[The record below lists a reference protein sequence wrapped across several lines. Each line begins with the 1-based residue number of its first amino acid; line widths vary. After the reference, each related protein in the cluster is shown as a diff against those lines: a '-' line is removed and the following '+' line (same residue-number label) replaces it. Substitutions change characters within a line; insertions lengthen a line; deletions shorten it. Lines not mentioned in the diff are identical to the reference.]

1 MLQLPIYLDNHA
13 TTRTDPRVAEAM
25 LPCFTE
31 FFGNPASASHVFGRE
46 ASKAVENARSSIAQ
60 SIGAADPQEIIFT
73 SGATEAD
80 NLAVKGVAEALSDRG
95 DHLIT
100 VQTEHPAVL
109 NACRHLERAGFRT
122 TCLPVDQEGHLDLEE
137 LKAAITDRT
146 ILVSVMAANSE
157 IGTIHDIAAVG
168 AICRERGVLFHTD
181 ATQAVGKIPFDV
193 REIQA
198 DYASFTAHKMYGPKG
213 VGALYIRQDAPRPV
227 PQMDGGGQEQGLRSG
242 TLNVPGIVG
251 FAKALE
257 ICLQERE
264 TEERRVRALRDR
276 LYAGLIGSLDGITLN
291 GSADRRLPGN
301 LNISFEH
308 VRTDALLMSLRD
320 LAVSGGSACAT
331 ESPTPSYVLKAIGA
345 SDERAFSAVRF
356 GVGRFNTAEEIEYA
370 IQTVCEAVTRLRAS
384 RRQRAQGH
392 VR

>member
-31 FFGNPASASHVFGRE
+31 FFGNAASASHVFGRAARE
-46 ASKAVENARSSIAQ
+46 AVERARCSLAQ
-60 SIGAADPQEIIFT
+60 NIGAADPQEIIFT

-80 NLAVKGVAEALSDRG
+80 NLAVKGIAEALSDRG

-100 VQTEHPAVL
+100 VQTEHPAIL
-109 NACRHLERAGFRT
+109 NACRRLEKAGFRT
-122 TCLPVDQEGHLDLEE
+122 TYLPVDHEGHLDLQQ
-137 LKAAITDRT
+137 LKAAISDRT

-193 REIQA
+193 REMQV

-213 VGALYIRQDAPRPV
+213 VGALYMRRDAPRPV
-227 PQMDGGGQEQGLRSG
+227 PQMDGGGQEQGVRSG

-264 TEERRVRALRDR
+264 MEERRVRGLRDR
-276 LYAGLIGSLDGITLN
+276 LYAGLTDTLDGVTLN
-291 GSADRRLPGN
+291 GSVYHRLSGN
-301 LNISFEH
+301 LNVSFEH

-331 ESPTPSYVLKAIGA
+331 GAPAPSYVLKAIGA

-356 GVGRFNTAEEIEYA
+356 GVGRFNTMEEIEYA
-370 IQTVCEAVTRLRAS
+370 IQKVCEAVTRLRTS
-384 RRQRAQGH
+384 RMQRA
-392 VR
+392 